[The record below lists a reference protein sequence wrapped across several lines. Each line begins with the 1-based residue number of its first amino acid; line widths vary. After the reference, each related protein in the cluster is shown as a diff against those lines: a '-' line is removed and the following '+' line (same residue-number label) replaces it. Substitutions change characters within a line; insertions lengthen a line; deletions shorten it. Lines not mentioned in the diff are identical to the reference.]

1 MKISPGVKNDL
12 KRFLVRTL
20 RERDEEVTV
29 LSACKLD
36 KTDMDMVFKMLKGVD
51 KDAVHV
57 EVDPTLMAGIVI
69 KKGSKVLDL
78 SLKAQLEQLQR

>member
-12 KRFLVRTL
+12 KRYLIRTL

-36 KTDMDMVFKMLKGVD
+36 KTDMESVYKMLKGVD
-51 KDAVHV
+51 KSAVHV
-57 EVDPTLMAGIVI
+57 EVDASLLAGIVI
-69 KKGSKVLDL
+69 KKGSKVIDL
-78 SLKAQLEQLQR
+78 SLKSQLEQLQR